1 MPTTPQKFA
10 DKYRL
15 AVEQAAK
22 DKPSGGLN
30 GFEQEWNL
38 LDEQLR
44 PLLTVG
50 AGPSQQSFVDY
61 LRAECISPWLGQ
73 FSQLEVF
80 HWMVEWAT
88 RPYYAP
94 RGAIYE
100 ARLMEAA
107 LINSLHHAGVNF
119 GERLHYWHGNL
130 LFLTDIGHDS
140 IPGNWAI
147 AKRRY
152 LEKCVDLYGDTLAT
166 AGIHTNLSLPDPL
179 FAWDFMHLP
188 ASERGDR
195 HLDDFKSEF
204 YIMASRL
211 LRAFASLF
219 VATAASTP
227 LQAQVRDGR
236 AVVVLT
242 EHDSIRNLTFPN
254 PPAIDLPDLYR
265 SYNDYLQISYD
276 LVRRGVRFGNNNWTP
291 IRARSFADPVERI
304 ISTTSDELTALY
316 TRGLFAVGQ
325 ATPPE
330 EMAQQ
335 IEKQNLMARINLP
348 MGRVEVRVDD
358 GGHSLDIDIA
368 NLTLKHLLLLR
379 IYSDPQFARAFR
391 YDREDIS
398 RARINEN
405 LAAKF
410 GLRAEIENP
419 LTGKPVAMR
428 DFLKWTLNE
437 VRQLA
442 EALNLWDDLT
452 PLVEMSAGGRNTA
465 EKIRARLQTELTNRD
480 EVSLD
485 VLKDLHFERE
495 AQVKGDVERIASE
508 YGALGDESA
517 KINEFLQRARDAA
530 REDSGQRPLSN
541 DARLLDVGLRPA
553 PAPIQFRTRTQAV
566 VELSYPDKTSE
577 ILDLAQQLIRIPGVT
592 ASPNERLDEVHR
604 TGALVYDYLNGA
616 GLDVKY
622 FDGKYPAVYAAF
634 PITNPQLPISNY
646 QSPILLT
653 GHFDVVEPEPD
664 DSQFTPRVEGDYLYG
679 RGAADMKTVVATYM
693 VWMKDMMKSRGVPSG
708 MSKESESNLAGRSY
722 GFPNI
727 SLLLIG
733 NEENGEAEAWG
744 TPHVLKTLGR
754 GDPSG
759 MSNGSESNAAGRPY
773 IPALF
778 IAGERTGEKGDELFG
793 EVCVENR
800 GVMRFD
806 VIARGAKGHSGIAGT
821 GDLSEKLINARS
833 ALNEIFARHLTLK
846 AADGWQSQ
854 AKFPFIN
861 VGTTGVYNV
870 TAAEGIL
877 GVEIRPIPQDDT
889 STLRKEVEAYCAENG
904 LEAKFSVME
913 NGVAC
918 DPNNP
923 ALKALLEAVKQA
935 SGGEEARIGRKLP
948 GTSARFAPGGQA
960 VVWGQSG
967 IGPHS
972 KDERHF
978 IPSIEPY
985 YKSLNELA
993 KLWK

>member
-1 MPTTPQKFA
+1 MPQKFPE
-10 DKYRL
+10 KYHL
-15 AVEQAAK
+15 ALEQASK
-22 DKPSGGLN
+22 EKPQGGLN

-38 LDEQLR
+38 LDEELR

-61 LRAECISPWLGQ
+61 LRAECIPPWLAQ

-80 HWMVEWAT
+80 HWMIEWAT
-88 RPYYAP
+88 RPYYTP

-100 ARLMEAA
+100 ARLMEAS
-107 LINSLHHAGVNF
+107 LINALHRAGVNF

-130 LFLTDIGHDS
+130 LFLTDIGHHS
-140 IPGNWAI
+140 IPGNWSI

-152 LEKCVDLYGDTLAT
+152 LEKCVDLYAHTLAT
-166 AGIHTNLSLPDPL
+166 AGIHTNMSLPDPL
-179 FAWDFMHLP
+179 FAWDFMHQS
-188 ASERGDR
+188 ASERGDK
-195 HLDDFKSEF
+195 HLDEFKSEF
-204 YIMASRL
+204 YITATRL

-227 LQAQVRDGR
+227 MQAQVRDGR

-254 PPAIDLPDLYR
+254 PRELDLPDLYR
-265 SYNDYLQISYD
+265 SYNDYLQNSYD

-291 IRARSFADPVERI
+291 VRARSFAEPVERL
-304 ISTTSDELTALY
+304 ISTTSDELTHLY
-316 TRGLFAVGQ
+316 TRGLFAAGQ

-330 EMAQQ
+330 EMALQ

-398 RARINEN
+398 RARVNEN

-410 GLRAEIENP
+410 SLRAEIENP
-419 LTGKPVAMR
+419 FTAKPIAMR
-428 DFLKWTLNE
+428 GFLKWTLNE
-437 VRQLA
+437 VKPLA
-442 EALNLWDDLT
+442 EALNLWNDLN
-452 PLVEMSAGGRNTA
+452 PLVEMSEGGRNTA
-465 EKIRARLQTELTNRD
+465 EIFRARLQGDVGDGN
-480 EVSLD
+480 EVPLD
-485 VLKDLHFERE
+485 VLKELHFERE
-495 AQVKGDVERIASE
+495 AQVKSDAERIASE
-508 YGALGDESA
+508 HGAIGVDSA
-517 KINEFLQRARDAA
+517 RIAEFLQRGRDAA
-530 REDSGQRPLSN
+530 RQTQN
-541 DARLLDVGLRPA
+541 
-553 PAPIQFRTRTQAV
+553 APIQFRPRPQAAIEV
-566 VELSYPDKTSE
+566 SYPDKTSE
-577 ILDLAQQLIRIPGVT
+577 ILDLAQQLIRIPSVT
-592 ASPNERLDEVHR
+592 ASPNERLEEVHR
-604 TGALVYDYLNGA
+604 AGSLIDDYLRSA
-616 GLDVKY
+616 GLNVKF
-622 FDGKYPAVYAAF
+622 FDGKYPAVYATF
-634 PITNPQLPISNY
+634 PALAPGASAGVTNPQLPITNP

-664 DSQFTPRVEGDYLYG
+664 DSHFIPRIEGDYLWG
-679 RGAADMKTVVATYM
+679 RGAADMKTVVATYL

-708 MSKESESNLAGRSY
+708 TGKESSSNMAGRPCDY
-722 GFPNI
+722 PNI
-727 SLLLIG
+727 ALLLVG
-733 NEENGEAEAWG
+733 NEENGESEEWG
-744 TPHVLKTLGR
+744 TPHVLKALGDR
-754 GDPSG
+754 
-759 MSNGSESNAAGRPY
+759 EGRPY
-773 IPALF
+773 IPSLF
-778 IAGERTGEKGDELFG
+778 VAGERTGEKGNELFG
-793 EVCVENR
+793 EICVENR

-806 VIARGAKGHSGIAGT
+806 VIARGAKGHSGAAGT
-821 GDLSEKLINARS
+821 GDLSEKLIAARS
-833 ALNEIFARHLTLK
+833 ALNEIFAKHLTLK

-861 VGTTGVYNV
+861 VGTAGVYNV

-877 GVEIRPIPQDDT
+877 GVEIRPIPQDDVQG
-889 STLRKEVEAYCAENG
+889 LRVQVESYCAENN

-918 DPNNP
+918 DKNNP
-923 ALKALLEAVKQA
+923 ALTALVEAVKQA
-935 SGGEEARIGRKLP
+935 SGGVEAKLGRKLP
-948 GTSARFAPGGQA
+948 GTSARFAPTGQA

-967 IGPHS
+967 LGPHA

>member
-1 MPTTPQKFA
+1 MPSRKFA
-10 DKYRL
+10 DKYLL
-15 AVEQAAK
+15 ATEQAAK
-22 DKPSGGLN
+22 EKPQGGLN

-38 LDEQLR
+38 LDEELR

-61 LRAECISPWLGQ
+61 LRAECISPWQAQ

-88 RPYYAP
+88 RPYYTP
-94 RGAIYE
+94 RGTIYE
-100 ARLMEAA
+100 ARLMEAS
-107 LINSLHHAGVNF
+107 LINALHRAGVNF

-130 LFLTDIGHDS
+130 LFLTDIGHHS
-140 IPGNWAI
+140 LPGNWSI

-166 AGIHTNLSLPDPL
+166 AGIHSNLSLPDPL

-188 ASERGDR
+188 ASEREKYGHSGAVPQ

-204 YIMASRL
+204 YITATRL

-219 VATAASTP
+219 IATAASTP
-227 LQAQVRDGR
+227 LQAQVRGGR
-236 AVVVLT
+236 AAVVLT

-291 IRARSFADPVERI
+291 VRARSFADPVERI
-304 ISTTSDELTALY
+304 ISTTSDELTHLY

-330 EMAQQ
+330 EMALQ

-398 RARINEN
+398 RARVNEN

-410 GLRAEIENP
+410 SLRAEIENP
-419 LTGKPVAMR
+419 FTAKPITMR
-428 DFLKWTLNE
+428 EFLKWTLNE
-437 VRQLA
+437 VKPLA
-442 EALNLWDDLT
+442 EALNLWKDLT
-452 PLVEMSAGGRNTA
+452 PLVEMSAGGHNTA
-465 EKIRARLQTELTNRD
+465 EKFRTRLQGELGGNN

-485 VLKDLHFERE
+485 VLKELHFERE
-495 AQVKGDVERIASE
+495 AQVKSDVERIASE
-508 YGALGDESA
+508 YGLLGDDSA
-517 KINEFLQRARDAA
+517 KIAEFLQRGRDAA
-530 REDSGQRPLSN
+530 RQIQN
-541 DARLLDVGLRPA
+541 
-553 PAPIQFRTRTQAV
+553 APIQFRARTQAMI
-566 VELSYPDKTSE
+566 EISYPDKTSE
-577 ILDLAQQLIRIPGVT
+577 ILDLAQQLIRIPSVT
-592 ASPNERLDEVHR
+592 ACPDERLDEVHR
-604 TGALVYDYLNGA
+604 AGSLIDDYLRNA

-622 FDGKYPAVYAAF
+622 FDGKYPAVYAKF
-634 PITNPQLPISNY
+634 PA
-646 QSPILLT
+646 QSGGEAAVEVQRTGEILLT

-664 DSQFTPRVEGDYLYG
+664 DSQFNPRIEGDSLHG
-679 RGAADMKTVVATYM
+679 RGAADMKTVVATYL
-693 VWMKDMMKSRGVPSG
+693 VWMKDMMASARRGEALLRP
-708 MSKESESNLAGRSY
+708 Y
-722 GFPNI
+722 PTI
-727 SLLLIG
+727 SLLLVG

-744 TPHVLKTLGR
+744 TPHVLKELNLM
-754 GDPSG
+754 PS
-759 MSNGSESNAAGRPY
+759 
-773 IPALF
+773 LF

-793 EVCVENR
+793 EICIENR

-806 VIARGAKGHSGIAGT
+806 VIARGAKGHSGVAGT
-821 GDLSEKLINARS
+821 GDLSERLISARS
-833 ALNEIFARHLTLK
+833 ALNEIFAKHLTLK

-861 VGTTGVYNV
+861 VGTPGVYNV

-877 GVEIRPIPQDDT
+877 GVEIRPIPQDDVIGMKSAVEEYCT
-889 STLRKEVEAYCAENG
+889 KSELEVR
-904 LEAKFSVME
+904 FMVME

-923 ALKALLEAVKQA
+923 ALKALIEAVKQA
-935 SGGEEARIGRKLP
+935 SGGEDARIGRKLP
-948 GTSARFAPGGQA
+948 GTSARFAPSGQA

-967 IGPHS
+967 VGPHA
-972 KDERHF
+972 KNEAHF